1 MPRTSWLRFVK
12 WTLRSHLSRGEHQIQ
27 HPFSPVLDS
36 CHGHCSSNREMF
48 CPIIR
53 SRYLPCVASSYGRG
67 IHESTHGRVYVYV
80 MSKCTHP
87 PSWTGIQI
95 RSSSAQRQPRPQIR
109 SSQLNSCASSNYLFA
124 VGLPIVST
132 CITTNSPR
140 DTESR
145 SSGRHSQGFGCGR
158 QSEMKCCAPSIVR
171 RGPQVASVRFH
182 NGAADG

>member
-1 MPRTSWLRFVK
+1 MDSQVPFVPRGASDPASIFACFGLVSRTLLLQPRDVLSDHSLKIPAMRRFILRT
-12 WTLRSHLSRGEHQIQ
+12 W
-27 HPFSPVLDS
+27 HPRVNAWPGICVCDV
-36 CHGHCSSNREMF
+36 EM
-48 CPIIR
+48 
-53 SRYLPCVASSYGRG
+53 Y
-67 IHESTHGRVYVYV
+67 T
-80 MSKCTHP
+80 P

>member
-87 PSWTGIQI
+87 HHGLGF
-95 RSSSAQRQPRPQIR
+95 RSDHPLHSVSLVLRSAHHNSTHVHPATTFLR
-109 SSQLNSCASSNYLFA
+109 SA
-124 VGLPIVST
+124 
-132 CITTNSPR
+132 
-140 DTESR
+140 
-145 SSGRHSQGFGCGR
+145 
-158 QSEMKCCAPSIVR
+158 
-171 RGPQVASVRFH
+171 
-182 NGAADG
+182 